1 MPHPAIEIAASVL
14 GINPEKITDD
24 VGFRSI
30 PEWDNLRHAELMIAL
45 EQELSTTI
53 DGDRVLS
60 LDSAPALRAFYDSV
74 VPLDPEAA
82 VPDDI
87 SSLMPPP
94 GPAPEP
100 QVRPERVERG
110 LAGVVMDTTMI
121 SEIDG
126 EHGRLAYRGF
136 PLEDL
141 AGHCSYEQV
150 AHLLLHGDLPDAEQ
164 LQAFRARLA
173 AAREL
178 PEQVVLNIQR
188 HCDSSAEAVLRTAV
202 SALGVVAEMG
212 GDPAA
217 HVDPAER
224 LIARIPTVF
233 ATQAAAR
240 AGRPRPVP
248 DPELGHAANILHMLG
263 LPADAERERMVDL
276 ALVVQ
281 AEHGCNAA
289 AFAAR
294 VVAGTGADIHAAVTV
309 ALAAFAGPLHGGAG
323 RAVIEMAGEVGHPG
337 NAADYVSRRRSFGQP
352 VVGFGHR
359 VYRTEDPRS
368 KPLREA
374 ALRLRDRQGDGDGT
388 VILDILEAVHEA
400 MRPLRRHG
408 MDVNVD
414 FYSAALYHLLG
425 VPADLFV
432 ALSAASRSAGWLAH
446 IAEQRETDVL
456 IRPRLRYVGPY
467 RRLYPEV

>member
-1 MPHPAIEIAASVL
+1 MPHPAIEIAASVF
-14 GINPEKITDD
+14 GISPEKITDD

-30 PEWDNLRHAELMIAL
+30 PQWDSLRHVELMVAL

-53 DGDRVLS
+53 DGDQVLR
-60 LDSAPALRAFYDSV
+60 LDSAAALREFYDSV
-74 VPLDPEAA
+74 APLDPTVD

-94 GPAPEP
+94 APD
-100 QVRPERVERG
+100 PETAEQEAERIERG

-150 AHLLLHGDLPDAEQ
+150 AHLLLHGDLPDREQ
-164 LQAFRARLA
+164 LEAFRARLA
-173 AAREL
+173 SAREL
-178 PEQVVLNIQR
+178 PDQVVQNIQH
-188 HCDSSAEAVLRTAV
+188 HCDSGTEAVLRTAV
-202 SALGVVAEMG
+202 SALGVIAEMG

-217 HVDPAER
+217 HIEPAER
-224 LIARIPTVF
+224 LIARIPTIF
-233 ATQAAAR
+233 ATQDAAR

-248 DPELGHAANILHMLG
+248 DPRLSHAANILHMLE
-263 LPADAERERMVDL
+263 LPADAERERLIDL

-281 AEHGCNAA
+281 AEHGCNAS

-309 ALAAFAGPLHGGAG
+309 ALATFAGPLHGGAA
-323 RAVIEMAGEVGHPG
+323 RAVMQMVDEVGHPG

-352 VVGFGHR
+352 VMGFGHR
-359 VYRTEDPRS
+359 VYRTEDPRA

-374 ALRLRDRQGDGDGT
+374 ALRLRDHLGEAA
-388 VILDILEAVHEA
+388 ILDVLEAVREA

-432 ALSAASRSAGWLAH
+432 PMFAASRSAGWLAH
-446 IAEQRETDVL
+446 IAEQREANIL